1 MTRLSGLALVAV
13 AAVISAGLRPP
24 LARADDPYT
33 PPKDGEVAPAKDPM
47 PLSKLA
53 PAKPMFDA
61 CVYRYPV
68 STTDPRCQAFVNQGL
83 GMYYSYVWIE
93 AVRSFETALR
103 HDPECAYA
111 WLMLHRSL
119 EKWGGGGGT
128 VTAGPFAAAVG
139 GLVHARLPERVGK
152 SPRDYALEMARKLMP
167 RANHREQLLIQ
178 ARLQEKGMW
187 PDTPPEQRRLKAQQS

>member
-13 AAVISAGLRPP
+13 AAVISGGSRPP

-33 PPKDGEVAPAKDPM
+33 PPKEGEVAPAKDPM

-61 CVYRYPV
+61 CVYRYAV

-119 EKWGGGGGT
+119 EKWGRPGAVT
-128 VTAGPFAAAVG
+128 VTAGPYVAVLG
-139 GLVHARLPERVGK
+139 GMVYGKLPGTIGK
-152 SPRDYALEMARKLMP
+152 NGQDLALENARRLMP
-167 RANHREQLLIQ
+167 KANQREQLHV
-178 ARLQEKGMW
+178 
-187 PDTPPEQRRLKAQQS
+187 QSR